1 MQETIEEIAKRHPV
15 GNVVWL
21 KREELKPNLYNP
33 NQVFPLE
40 MALLKTSI
48 LEDGWT
54 QPIVARSD
62 REIVDGFH
70 RWTISADPEVY
81 ALTNGNVPV
90 VVLPPVEGDM
100 AHQMMSTIRHNR
112 ARGSHYVLK
121 MADIVGVLVDQMQ
134 LPEAEIMRRLGMEA
148 EEVKRLHERGNM
160 LKRGSK
166 EGFNNGWVPDA

>member
-1 MQETIEEIAKRHPV
+1 MAIENQPV
-15 GNVVWL
+15 SNVQWIHRDTL
-21 KREELKPNLYNP
+21 HSNFYNP

-40 MALLKTSI
+40 LDLLKTSI

-54 QPIVARSD
+54 QPIVARAD
-62 REIVDGFH
+62 GEIIDGFH
-70 RWTISADPEVY
+70 RWGISADPAIY
-81 ALTNGNVPV
+81 ALTDGYVPV
-90 VVLPPVEGDM
+90 VVLPAVEGDL

-112 ARGSHYVLK
+112 ARGSHHVLK
-121 MADIVGVLVDQMQ
+121 MADIVGVLVDQLN
-134 LPEAEIMRRLGMEA
+134 LPAEEIMTRLGMEQ

>member
-1 MQETIEEIAKRHPV
+1 MAIENQPV
-15 GNVVWL
+15 NNVQW
-21 KREELKPNLYNP
+21 KHRDELHSNIYNP
-33 NQVFPLE
+33 NQVYPLE
-40 MALLKTSI
+40 MSLLKTSI

-54 QPIVARSD
+54 QPIVARAD
-62 REIVDGFH
+62 GEIVDGFH
-70 RWTISADPEVY
+70 RWTISADPEIY
-81 ALTNGNVPV
+81 ALTDGYVPV
-90 VVLPPVEGDM
+90 VSLPVEGDM

-166 EGFNNGWVPDA
+166 DGFNNGWVPDA